1 MMRDIQTFNMIAT
14 EGLDLLDKKEYSLNE
29 TQDAEAILLR
39 SKKIHDLTFN
49 ESLLAI
55 ARAGAGVN
63 NIPIER
69 ASEEGIVV
77 FNTPGANANAVKEM
91 VIAGL
96 IMAARPIY
104 RGINWLKELQGDDI
118 SEQVEAGKKQ
128 FSGTEL
134 AGKTLGVIGLGAIG
148 SLLATDAYH
157 LKMNVI
163 GYDPY
168 VSVETAW
175 NISSRV
181 KNAKTLQEVLRD
193 SDYIS
198 IHIPVNANTEGYVDK
213 EFINQMKDG
222 AVLLNFARNELIVKE
237 DLLEALEEGKLSK
250 YVTDF
255 AEKEFFDND
264 KIMMFPH
271 LGASTDEA
279 EVQCSIMAVKTLKYF
294 LETGNIINSVNF
306 PTIDVPLQ
314 SPLRITIVNRNV
326 PNMIGQISA
335 ILAKHFVNIDNIL
348 NRSRGNYAYT
358 VIDIPEIEMSLL
370 EEVTGQIQEIS
381 GVLKTRI
388 IERK

>member
-1 MMRDIQTFNMIAT
+1 MRDIQTFNMIAT

-213 EFINQMKDG
+213 EFINQTKDG

-370 EEVTGQIQEIS
+370 EEVTGQIQKIS

>member
-1 MMRDIQTFNMIAT
+1 MRDIQTFNMIAT
-14 EGLDLLDKKEYSLNE
+14 EGLDLLNKKEYSLNE

>member
-1 MMRDIQTFNMIAT
+1 MRDIQTFNMIAT

-370 EEVTGQIQEIS
+370 EEVTAQIEEIS

>member
-1 MMRDIQTFNMIAT
+1 MKDIQTFNMIAT
-14 EGLDLLDKKEYSLNE
+14 EGLNLLEKDKYTLNE
-29 TQDAEAILLR
+29 TKEPEALLLR
-39 SKKIHDLTFN
+39 SKKIHDMAFN
-49 ESLLAI
+49 ENLVSI

-63 NIPIER
+63 NIPVDR
-69 ASEEGIVV
+69 CSEEGIVV

-104 RGINWLKELQGDDI
+104 RGINWLKELEGDDI

-128 FSGTEL
+128 FAGREL

-157 LKMNVI
+157 LKMDVI

-181 KNAKTLQEVLRD
+181 KKAKSLQEVLREA
-193 SDYIS
+193 DYIS
-198 IHIPVNANTEGYVDK
+198 IHIPVNGNTAGYVNK
-213 EFINQMKDG
+213 EFINMMKDG

-237 DLLEALEEGKLSK
+237 DLIEALDNGKLSK

-255 AEKEFFDND
+255 AEREFFGHDR
-264 KIMMFPH
+264 IMMFPH
-271 LGASTDEA
+271 LGASTEEA
-279 EVQCSIMAVKTLKYF
+279 EVQCSIMAVNTLKYF

-314 SPLRITIVNRNV
+314 SAKRITIVNRNV

-348 NRSRGNYAYT
+348 NRSRGNFAYT
-358 VIDIPEIEMSLL
+358 VIDIPEIESSLL
-370 EEVTGQIQEIS
+370 EEVINQVQEIN
-381 GVLKTRI
+381 GVLKTRV

>member
-1 MMRDIQTFNMIAT
+1 MRDIQTFNMIAT
-14 EGLDLLDKKEYSLNE
+14 EGLDLLNKKEYSLNE

-370 EEVTGQIQEIS
+370 EEVTGQIQKIS

>member
-14 EGLDLLDKKEYSLNE
+14 EGLDLLNKKEYSLNE

>member
-14 EGLDLLDKKEYSLNE
+14 EGLDLLNKKEYSLNE

-104 RGINWLKELQGDDI
+104 RGINWLKELEGEDI

-157 LKMNVI
+157 LKMDVI

-175 NISSRV
+175 NISRRV

-358 VIDIPEIEMSLL
+358 VIDIPEVEMSLL

-381 GVLKTRI
+381 GVIKTRI

>member
-1 MMRDIQTFNMIAT
+1 MRDIQTFNMIAT
-14 EGLDLLDKKEYSLNE
+14 EGLDLLNKKEYSLNE

-198 IHIPVNANTEGYVDK
+198 INIPVNANTEGYVDK

-370 EEVTGQIQEIS
+370 EEVIGQIQEIS

>member
-1 MMRDIQTFNMIAT
+1 MRDIQTFNMIAT

-358 VIDIPEIEMSLL
+358 VIDIPEVEMSLL
-370 EEVTGQIQEIS
+370 EEITGQIQEIS

>member
-1 MMRDIQTFNMIAT
+1 MKDIQTFNMIAT
-14 EGLDLLDKKEYSLNE
+14 EGLNLLEKDKYTLNE
-29 TQDAEAILLR
+29 TKEPEALLLR
-39 SKKIHDLTFN
+39 SKKIHDMAFN
-49 ESLLAI
+49 ENLVSI

-63 NIPIER
+63 NIPVDR
-69 ASEEGIVV
+69 CSEEGIVV

-104 RGINWLKELQGDDI
+104 RGINWLKELEGDDI

-128 FSGTEL
+128 FAGTEL

-157 LKMNVI
+157 LKMDVI

-181 KNAKTLQEVLRD
+181 KKAKSLQEVLHNA
-193 SDYIS
+193 DYIS
-198 IHIPVNANTEGYVDK
+198 IHIPVNGNTAGYVNK
-213 EFINQMKDG
+213 EFINMMKDG

-237 DLLEALEEGKLSK
+237 DLIEALDNGKLSK

-255 AEKEFFDND
+255 AERDFFGHDR
-264 KIMMFPH
+264 IMMFPH
-271 LGASTDEA
+271 LGASTEEA
-279 EVQCSIMAVKTLKYF
+279 EVQCSIMAVNTLKYF

-314 SPLRITIVNRNV
+314 SAKRITIVNRNV

-348 NRSRGNYAYT
+348 NRSRGNFAYT
-358 VIDIPEIEMSLL
+358 VIDIPEIESSLL
-370 EEVTGQIQEIS
+370 EEVINQVQEIN
-381 GVLKTRI
+381 GVLKTRV

>member
-1 MMRDIQTFNMIAT
+1 MRDIQTFNMIAT
-14 EGLDLLDKKEYSLNE
+14 EGLDLLDKKGYSLNE

-213 EFINQMKDG
+213 EFINQTKDG

-370 EEVTGQIQEIS
+370 EEVTGQIQKIS

>member
-1 MMRDIQTFNMIAT
+1 MRDIQTFNMIAT

-370 EEVTGQIQEIS
+370 EEVTGQIQKIS

>member
-1 MMRDIQTFNMIAT
+1 MRDIQTFNMIAT
-14 EGLDLLDKKEYSLNE
+14 EGLDLLNKKEYSLNE

-213 EFINQMKDG
+213 EFINQTKDG

-370 EEVTGQIQEIS
+370 EEVIGQIQEIS

>member
-14 EGLDLLDKKEYSLNE
+14 EGLDLLNKKEYSLNE

-370 EEVTGQIQEIS
+370 EEVTAQIEEIS

>member
-14 EGLDLLDKKEYSLNE
+14 EGLDLLNKKEYSLNE

-370 EEVTGQIQEIS
+370 EEVTAQIQEIS

>member
-1 MMRDIQTFNMIAT
+1 MRDIQTFNMIAT

-213 EFINQMKDG
+213 EFINQTKDG

-370 EEVTGQIQEIS
+370 EEVIGQIQEIS

>member
-1 MMRDIQTFNMIAT
+1 MRDIQTFNMIAT

-213 EFINQMKDG
+213 EFINQTKDG

-370 EEVTGQIQEIS
+370 EEVTAQIEEIS

>member
-1 MMRDIQTFNMIAT
+1 MRDIQTFNMIAT
-14 EGLDLLDKKEYSLNE
+14 EGLDLLNKKEYSLNE

-213 EFINQMKDG
+213 EFINQTKDG

-358 VIDIPEIEMSLL
+358 VIDIPEVEMSLL
-370 EEVTGQIQEIS
+370 EEVTGQIREIS

>member
-370 EEVTGQIQEIS
+370 EEVTGQIQKIS

>member
-370 EEVTGQIQEIS
+370 EEVTAQIQEIS

>member
-39 SKKIHDLTFN
+39 SKKIHDLAFN

-104 RGINWLKELQGDDI
+104 RGINWLKELEGEDI

-157 LKMNVI
+157 LKMDVI

-175 NISSRV
+175 NISRRV

-358 VIDIPEIEMSLL
+358 VIDIPEVEMSLL
-370 EEVTGQIQEIS
+370 EMVTGQIQEIS
-381 GVLKTRI
+381 GVIKTRI

>member
-1 MMRDIQTFNMIAT
+1 MKDIQTFNMIAT
-14 EGLDLLDKKEYSLNE
+14 EGLNLLEKDKYTLNE
-29 TQDAEAILLR
+29 TKEPEALLLR
-39 SKKIHDLTFN
+39 SKKIHDMAFN
-49 ESLLAI
+49 ENLVSI

-63 NIPIER
+63 NIPVDR
-69 ASEEGIVV
+69 CSEEGIVV

-104 RGINWLKELQGDDI
+104 RGINWLKELEGDDI

-128 FSGTEL
+128 FAGREL

-157 LKMNVI
+157 LKMDVI

-181 KNAKTLQEVLRD
+181 KKAKSLQEVLRD
-193 SDYIS
+193 ADYIS
-198 IHIPVNANTEGYVDK
+198 IHIPVNGNTAGYVNK
-213 EFINQMKDG
+213 EFINMMKDG

-237 DLLEALEEGKLSK
+237 DLIEALDNGKLSK

-255 AEKEFFDND
+255 AEREFFGHDR
-264 KIMMFPH
+264 IMMFPH
-271 LGASTDEA
+271 LGASTEEA
-279 EVQCSIMAVKTLKYF
+279 EVQCSIMAVNTLKYF

-314 SPLRITIVNRNV
+314 SATRITIVNRNV

-348 NRSRGNYAYT
+348 NRSRGNFAYT
-358 VIDIPEIEMSLL
+358 VIDIPEIESSLL
-370 EEVTGQIQEIS
+370 EEVINQVQEIN
-381 GVLKTRI
+381 GVLKTRV

>member
-104 RGINWLKELQGDDI
+104 RGINWLKELEGDDI

-358 VIDIPEIEMSLL
+358 VIDIPEVEMSLL

>member
-1 MMRDIQTFNMIAT
+1 MRDIQTFNMIAT

>member
-1 MMRDIQTFNMIAT
+1 MKDIQTFNMIAT
-14 EGLDLLDKKEYSLNE
+14 EGLNLLEKDKYTLNE
-29 TQDAEAILLR
+29 TKEPEALLLR
-39 SKKIHDLTFN
+39 SKKIHDMAFN
-49 ESLLAI
+49 ENLVSI

-63 NIPIER
+63 NIPVDR
-69 ASEEGIVV
+69 CSEEGIVV

-104 RGINWLKELQGDDI
+104 RGINWLKELEGDDI

-128 FSGTEL
+128 FAGTEL

-157 LKMNVI
+157 LKMDVI

-181 KNAKTLQEVLRD
+181 KKAKSLQEVLRD
-193 SDYIS
+193 ADYIS
-198 IHIPVNANTEGYVDK
+198 IHIPVNGNTAGYVNK
-213 EFINQMKDG
+213 EFINMMKDG

-237 DLLEALEEGKLSK
+237 DLIEALDNGKLSK

-255 AEKEFFDND
+255 AEREFFGHDR
-264 KIMMFPH
+264 IMMFPH
-271 LGASTDEA
+271 LGASTEEA
-279 EVQCSIMAVKTLKYF
+279 EVQCSIMAVNTLKYF

-314 SPLRITIVNRNV
+314 SATRITIVNRNV

-348 NRSRGNYAYT
+348 NRSRGNFAYT
-358 VIDIPEIEMSLL
+358 VIDIPEIESSLL
-370 EEVTGQIQEIS
+370 EEVINQVQEIN
-381 GVLKTRI
+381 GVLKTRV

>member
-1 MMRDIQTFNMIAT
+1 MRDIQTFNMIAT

-370 EEVTGQIQEIS
+370 EEVTAQIQEIS

>member
-1 MMRDIQTFNMIAT
+1 M
-14 EGLDLLDKKEYSLNE
+14 
-29 TQDAEAILLR
+29 
-39 SKKIHDLTFN
+39 
-49 ESLLAI
+49 
-55 ARAGAGVN
+55 
-63 NIPIER
+63 
-69 ASEEGIVV
+69 
-77 FNTPGANANAVKEM
+77 
-91 VIAGL
+91 
-96 IMAARPIY
+96 
-104 RGINWLKELQGDDI
+104 
-118 SEQVEAGKKQ
+118 
-128 FSGTEL
+128 
-134 AGKTLGVIGLGAIG
+134 
-148 SLLATDAYH
+148 
-157 LKMNVI
+157 
-163 GYDPY
+163 
-168 VSVETAW
+168 
-175 NISSRV
+175 
-181 KNAKTLQEVLRD
+181 RD

-358 VIDIPEIEMSLL
+358 VIDIPEVEMSLL

-381 GVLKTRI
+381 GVIKTRI

>member
-1 MMRDIQTFNMIAT
+1 MKDIQTFNMIAT
-14 EGLDLLDKKEYSLNE
+14 EGLNLLEKDKYTLNE
-29 TQDAEAILLR
+29 TKEPEALLLR
-39 SKKIHDLTFN
+39 SKKIHDMAFN
-49 ESLLAI
+49 ENLVSI

-63 NIPIER
+63 NIPVDR
-69 ASEEGIVV
+69 CSEEGIVV

-104 RGINWLKELQGDDI
+104 RGINWLKELEGDDI

-128 FSGTEL
+128 FAGREL

-157 LKMNVI
+157 LKMDVI

-181 KNAKTLQEVLRD
+181 KKAKSLQEVLRD
-193 SDYIS
+193 ADYIS
-198 IHIPVNANTEGYVDK
+198 IHIPVNGNTAGYVNK
-213 EFINQMKDG
+213 EFINMMKDG

-237 DLLEALEEGKLSK
+237 DLIEALDNGKLSK

-255 AEKEFFDND
+255 AEREFFEHDR
-264 KIMMFPH
+264 IMMFPH
-271 LGASTDEA
+271 LGASTEEA
-279 EVQCSIMAVKTLKYF
+279 EVQCSIMAVNTLKYF

-314 SPLRITIVNRNV
+314 SAKRITIVNRNV

-348 NRSRGNYAYT
+348 NRSRGNFAYT
-358 VIDIPEIEMSLL
+358 VIDIPEIESSLL
-370 EEVTGQIQEIS
+370 EEVINQVQEIN
-381 GVLKTRI
+381 GVLKTRV

>member
-1 MMRDIQTFNMIAT
+1 MRDIQTFNMIAT

-104 RGINWLKELQGDDI
+104 RGINWLKELEGDDI

-255 AEKEFFDND
+255 AEKEFFNND

>member
-1 MMRDIQTFNMIAT
+1 MRDIQTFNMIAT
-14 EGLDLLDKKEYSLNE
+14 EGLDLLNKKEYSLNE

-157 LKMNVI
+157 LKMDVI

-370 EEVTGQIQEIS
+370 EEVTAQIEEIS

>member
-1 MMRDIQTFNMIAT
+1 MRDIQTFNMIAT

-213 EFINQMKDG
+213 EFINQTKDG

-370 EEVTGQIQEIS
+370 EEVTAQIQEIS

>member
-1 MMRDIQTFNMIAT
+1 MRDIQTFNMIAT
-14 EGLDLLDKKEYSLNE
+14 EGLDLLNKKEYSLNE

-370 EEVTGQIQEIS
+370 EEVTAQIEEIS

>member
-1 MMRDIQTFNMIAT
+1 MRDIQTFNMIAT
-14 EGLDLLDKKEYSLNE
+14 EGLDLLNKKEYSLNE

-370 EEVTGQIQEIS
+370 EEVTAQIQEIS

>member
-1 MMRDIQTFNMIAT
+1 MKDIQTFNMIAT
-14 EGLDLLDKKEYSLNE
+14 EGLNLLEKDKYTLNE
-29 TQDAEAILLR
+29 TKEPEALLLR
-39 SKKIHDLTFN
+39 SKKIHDMAFN
-49 ESLLAI
+49 ENLVSI

-63 NIPIER
+63 NIPVDR
-69 ASEEGIVV
+69 CSEEGIVV

-104 RGINWLKELQGDDI
+104 RGINWLKELEGDDI

-128 FSGTEL
+128 FAGREL

-157 LKMNVI
+157 LKMDVI

-181 KNAKTLQEVLRD
+181 KKAKSLQEVLRD
-193 SDYIS
+193 ADYIS
-198 IHIPVNANTEGYVDK
+198 IHIPVNGNTAGYVNK
-213 EFINQMKDG
+213 EFINMMKDG

-237 DLLEALEEGKLSK
+237 DLIEALDNGKLSK

-255 AEKEFFDND
+255 AEREFFGHDR
-264 KIMMFPH
+264 IMMFPH
-271 LGASTDEA
+271 LGASTEEA
-279 EVQCSIMAVKTLKYF
+279 EVQCSIMAVNTLKYF

-314 SPLRITIVNRNV
+314 SAKRITIVNRNV

-348 NRSRGNYAYT
+348 NRSRGNFAYT
-358 VIDIPEIEMSLL
+358 VIDIPEIESSLL
-370 EEVTGQIQEIS
+370 EEVINQVQEIN
-381 GVLKTRI
+381 GVLKTRV

>member
-1 MMRDIQTFNMIAT
+1 MRDIQTFNMIAT

-255 AEKEFFDND
+255 AEKEFFNND

-370 EEVTGQIQEIS
+370 EEVTGQIQKIS